1 MIFDNAY
8 IISWKPS
15 KERLQLLNHVVDW
28 CESKDLNPII
38 IAMEWEG
45 LSRCTNILVPFKLPP
60 GQARNIGLNHFYSTD
75 DDYCILLDDD
85 TWIEVG
91 DDIID
96 TMRAINYHDVG
107 VVTVL
112 DQEEE
117 RRLEFDEEHIF
128 RFPSMITSGVFIVKN
143 QKKLFFN
150 PAFGYKKGKLIYG
163 EDVNFLM
170 RAWYEGLGGWEVTTS
185 MVNHSRDRVVTPST
199 WYYKPT
205 PKSQQEIA
213 KLLGKDFP
221 VEKNGCGMQP
231 SCIDMYINEKPKDF
245 RVKKYRV

>member
-1 MIFDNAY
+1 MIFRRAY
-8 IISWKPS
+8 FISWKPTPERVKLLLQATEWAVS
-15 KERLQLLNHVVDW
+15 KQLEPV
-28 CESKDLNPII
+28 I

-45 LSRCTNILVPFKLPP
+45 LPQYKNIVVPFKMPP
-60 GQARNIGLNHFYSTD
+60 GQARNIGLNHFYSTT

-85 TWIEVG
+85 TWIETG

-96 TMRAINYHDVG
+96 TMRKIDYHDVN

-112 DQEEE
+112 DQEDES
-117 RRLEFDEEHIF
+117 RLEVDPAHIF

-150 PAFGYKKGKLIYG
+150 PAFGYKNGKLIYG

-185 MVNHSRDRVVTPST
+185 MANRSRDRAVTPST

-205 PKSQQEIA
+205 TGSQQEIC
-213 KLLGKDFP
+213 KLLGQDFP

-231 SCIDMYINEKPKDF
+231 SCVDMYINERPKDF
-245 RVKKYRV
+245 RVRK

>member
-1 MIFDNAY
+1 MKFNNAY
-8 IISWKPS
+8 IISWKPAAERVGLLKQVVAWTKS
-15 KERLQLLNHVVDW
+15 KKL
-28 CESKDLNPII
+28 KPII

-45 LSRCTNILVPFKLPP
+45 LEDTTNILVPFKMPP
-60 GQARNIGLNHFYSTD
+60 GQARNIGLNHFYSTE
-75 DDYCILLDDD
+75 DDYCIILDDD
-85 TWIEVG
+85 TWIEQG

-96 TMRAINYHDVG
+96 TMRKIDYPDVN

-117 RRLEFDEEHIF
+117 SRLEVDPNHIF

-150 PAFGYKKGKLIYG
+150 PEFRYKNGKLVYG

-170 RAWYEGLGGWEVTTS
+170 RSWYEGLGGWEVTTS
-185 MVNHSRDRVVTPST
+185 MVNRSRDRSVTPST

-205 PKSQQEIA
+205 SKSQQDVYR
-213 KLLGKDFP
+213 LLQQDFP

-231 SCIDMYINEKPKDF
+231 DCAEMYINKKPKDF
-245 RVKKYRV
+245 RIRK